1 MNLWAQPCAQQ
12 PRRCAGGEERKRR
25 NGTYVL
31 SPSTQRGVC
40 HCAGLYGS
48 VPAVAAAPEET
59 TGTPQTLTASEVKE
73 MQQTDAAVTALTDS
87 AAYAGMSEEE
97 RQVAALVQ
105 LDELV
110 AQGLVKKDSI
120 YVDAKNGM
128 VSFTYSC
135 GALGGIL
142 LTDTESEADA
152 ALPGPEMEDAPAL
165 LAAENGTVG
174 NAVIYYAFDN
184 GVNSNRYP
192 YYSYMK
198 DYWNGYGLDT
208 IWT

>member
-1 MNLWAQPCAQQ
+1 
-12 PRRCAGGEERKRR
+12 
-25 NGTYVL
+25 
-31 SPSTQRGVC
+31 
-40 HCAGLYGS
+40 
-48 VPAVAAAPEET
+48 
-59 TGTPQTLTASEVKE
+59 

-97 RQVAALVQ
+97 RQVAALAQ

-110 AQGLVKKDSI
+110 AQGLVQKKDSI

-152 ALPGPEMEDAPAL
+152 ALPGPEMEDAPPCSL
-165 LAAENGTVG
+165 PENGTVG

-184 GVNSNRYP
+184 GVNSNR
-192 YYSYMK
+192 
-198 DYWNGYGLDT
+198 
-208 IWT
+208 

>member
-1 MNLWAQPCAQQ
+1 MCIRDRNSRRHLQQ
-12 PRRCAGGEERKRR
+12 PQQRVCQKHAQGREGPVSYTHLDVYKRQVCAIALAF
-25 NGTYVL
+25 TA
-31 SPSTQRGVC
+31 VC
-40 HCAGLYGS
+40 
-48 VPAVAAAPEET
+48 PAVAAAPEET

-97 RQVAALVQ
+97 RQVAALAQ
-105 LDELV
+105 LDELA

-192 YYSYMK
+192 YYCLLYTSRCV
-198 DYWNGYGLDT
+198 
-208 IWT
+208 